1 MIPNLKTLTAL
12 LLCAFVF
19 SSMGN
24 AQGAYAP
31 VKLQG
36 LDQSTLHDV
45 RSIGMGGAIT
55 ASGSNASVLFANP
68 AGLTKVGSLEFRV
81 SGEFSSL
88 LNKQTQRWVPNRY
101 FTGLSLL
108 MEDSWRDIKSPM
120 VNDTTKVTDPWEQ
133 LQKPF
138 DQLGPNWTRTTS
150 SSRPLSIAAALPL
163 KLDDITIVFG
173 LGGAEIVDLSHYFQN
188 NNVTDPML
196 GSYRPY
202 PIGELQASDT
212 LRARWYQTIRS
223 RDGEIYGVTP
233 AIGIAVDGFSAGVS
247 ATYYTGTSDDMER
260 RTDSGFLTFLYNR
273 FRVQDTVRFHS
284 SSSVTSDYSGIGL
297 TLGFRIEQP
306 PFSVGGSFRLPYT
319 ITREYTGKYSS
330 REEVILASMKFNPA
344 RTADSVRT
352 TIVERALSGKDETA
366 FPFSYTIGVML
377 RPFDRWTIAF
387 DVEVRS
393 LNQAEVKSGTS
404 AVSKPWLGAPSFS
417 LGAEY
422 RPWKVLSLRCGY
434 YERTQIFTTEGSAI
448 IGEPVKSTAYTLG
461 AGSEY
466 MGIILD
472 VAYEYSSLRYQDLW
486 QSNINLNGQY
496 RHRVMAEIG
505 FRL

>member
-1 MIPNLKTLTAL
+1 MRPTLKTLTAL
-12 LLCAFVF
+12 LFCVFVF
-19 SSMGN
+19 SPGLN

-31 VKLQG
+31 VRLQG

-55 ASGSNASVLFANP
+55 ASGSNASVLFSNP
-68 AGLTKVGSLEFRV
+68 AGLTKVGTMEIRV

-101 FTGLSLL
+101 FTGLSLM
-108 MEDSWRDIKSPM
+108 MEDSWGDIKSPM
-120 VNDTTKVTDPWEQ
+120 LSESTMVSDPWEQ

-138 DQLGPNWTRTTS
+138 DKLGPNWSRSTS
-150 SSRPLSIAAALPL
+150 GAAPISFAAALPV
-163 KLDDITIVFG
+163 KLDDFTIVFG
-173 LGGAEIVDLSHYFQN
+173 LGGGMMSDLTHYFQN

-202 PIGELQASDT
+202 PIGELQATDT

-223 RDGEIYGVTP
+223 REGEIRGVTP
-233 AIGIAVDGFSAGVS
+233 AVGVAYEGFSAGLS
-247 ATYYTGTSDDMER
+247 ATYYTGSSDDMEL
-260 RTDSGFLTFLYNR
+260 RTDRGFLTFLYNR
-273 FRVQDTVRFHS
+273 FRVQDTVKFQS
-284 SSSVTSDYSGIGL
+284 TSSVTSDYSGIGL
-297 TLGFRIEQP
+297 SLGFRIEQP
-306 PFSVGGSFRLPYT
+306 AYSVGASFRLPYT

-330 REEVILASMKFNPA
+330 REEVTLASMKFNPA
-344 RTADSVRT
+344 RTMDSVRT
-352 TIVERALSGKDETA
+352 TVVEKSLSGKEETA
-366 FPFSYTIGVML
+366 FPLSYSVGVML

-387 DVEVRS
+387 DIEVRS
-393 LNQAEVKSGTS
+393 LNQTEVKSGT
-404 AVSKPWLGAPSFS
+404 APVSKPWLGAPSFS

-434 YERTQIFTTEGSAI
+434 YERTQVFATEGSAI